1 MHGSECQGK
10 NMSHLWILSQ
20 ILFVVFGKW
29 DTVLNCHKQGHS
41 QKVLTNGHE
50 LWVSDFC
57 ITFTCLQLTSACCSH
72 IMPCWARHPTPVG
85 WPHPCTKTKTKH
97 CLDLKPMWTKSNFS
111 SKSAVGCLQS
121 ATDVCS
127 LRQPTACLSCRA
139 RGQQADCL
147 HILEYTF
154 DTGQ

>member
-72 IMPCWARHPTPVG
+72 IMPCWARYPTPPMYKNQDQTLPG
-85 WPHPCTKTKTKH
+85 FKTHVDKIQLFKQI
-97 CLDLKPMWTKSNFS
+97 CCGLF
-111 SKSAVGCLQS
+111 AVCNRCLQLTS
-121 ATDVCS
+121 ASC
-127 LRQPTACLSCRA
+127 LLAYHARQA
-139 RGQQADCL
+139 RGQPANCL
-147 HILEYTF
+147 HILEYTY
-154 DTGQ
+154 DNRP